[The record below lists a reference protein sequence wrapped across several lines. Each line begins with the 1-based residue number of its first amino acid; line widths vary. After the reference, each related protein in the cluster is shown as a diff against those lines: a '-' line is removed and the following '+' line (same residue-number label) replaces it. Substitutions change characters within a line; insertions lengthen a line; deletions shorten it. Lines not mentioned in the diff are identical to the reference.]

1 MSLQQAQS
9 GPPEAASG
17 LSAKAIARM
26 RAAALSARSAIIRTE
41 SDPSEPVAI
50 GEQNAPGPTSPL
62 LTLQTQF
69 DGLRR
74 EMRELRAERFAS
86 EAPPSYAEGEQM

>member
-1 MSLQQAQS
+1 
-9 GPPEAASG
+9 

-41 SDPSEPVAI
+41 SNESVSQSPSEPVAI
-50 GEQNAPGPTSPL
+50 GEQGAPTSSL

-74 EMRELRAERFAS
+74 EMQELRAERFASEAPS